1 MSGALTSRLKGWEE
15 SIVHLLSTVDPQPID
30 AVRGDEIS
38 DPGFERAQHISIFC
52 SEVRERDNVI
62 SFPADLDTR
71 CIIVIN
77 ETERMVV
84 GFLVWISRDQSFG
97 EPQSIPS

>member
-62 SFPADLDTR
+62 SFPADLDTGR
-71 CIIVIN
+71 IVVIN
-77 ETERMVV
+77 ETERVKV
-84 GFLVWISRDQSFG
+84 RFLNWISNDESFG
-97 EPQSIPS
+97 EARFLPS